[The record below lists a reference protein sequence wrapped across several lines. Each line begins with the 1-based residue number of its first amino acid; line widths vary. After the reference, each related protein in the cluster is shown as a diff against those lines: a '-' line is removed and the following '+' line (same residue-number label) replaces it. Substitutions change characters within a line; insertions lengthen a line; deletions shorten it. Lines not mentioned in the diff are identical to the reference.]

1 MVSRLNRA
9 VATLLGA
16 KPPGA
21 KTAVEKTHY
30 PRVDLTY
37 WSPASGFNFGD
48 YLSRVTVELTLA
60 SRGLTLGDEVRQQ
73 RQLTA
78 IGSVL
83 HFAQTGATVW
93 GSGVNGKIA
102 ADRHVFDD
110 LDVRAVR
117 GPLTRAFLSDRGIAV
132 PEVYG
137 DPALL
142 LPHLTGDRFKAT
154 RELGP
159 VFVPNLNDLAHLDAI
174 ESSGVPIILPT
185 QSWNR
190 CVSAI
195 LRHSFVLASS
205 LHGLIIAEAYGVPAR
220 FVRLSEHEHL
230 FKYEDYYRGTGRE
243 TFAYATSIQQGLEM
257 GGEPLPVFD
266 HAKLLAAFPFDLWDA
281 PAPV

>member
-1 MVSRLNRA
+1 MPSKLNRA
-9 VATLLGA
+9 VATLLGR
-16 KPPGA
+16 KPADSKVVPG
-21 KTAVEKTHY
+21 KTLY
-30 PRVDLTY
+30 PVVDLTY

-48 YLSRVTVELTLA
+48 YLSRVIVELTLA
-60 SRGLTLGDEVRQQ
+60 RRGLTLGDEVRVQ

-102 ADRHVFDD
+102 AERHTFAD

-117 GPLTRAFLSDRGIAV
+117 GPLTRAFLMERGIAV
-132 PEVYG
+132 PETYG

-142 LPHLTGDRFKAT
+142 LPHLTGDRFRAT
-154 RELGP
+154 GELGP
-159 VFVPNLNDLAHLDAI
+159 AFVPNLNDLAHLGAI
-174 ESSGVPIILPT
+174 EATGVPIILPT

-190 CVSAI
+190 CVAAI
-195 LRHSFVLASS
+195 LQHSFVLASS

-230 FKYEDYYRGTGRE
+230 FKYEDYYRGTGR
-243 TFAYATSIQQGLEM
+243 TSFSYANSIEEGLEM
-257 GGEPLPVFD
+257 GGEPPPLFD
-266 HAKLLAAFPFDLWDA
+266 HAKLLAAFPFDLWDS
-281 PAPV
+281 PELD